1 MNWNR
6 EVSKNLDHTKV
17 GITDARDTAERRRV
31 LKTAR
36 RWARWQR
43 DQLRTNEAVERV
55 ARLEYRKATT
65 KADVPGWDDAL
76 PEAREICRA
85 RAREVI
91 DALIGGE

>member
-17 GITDARDTAERRRV
+17 GITDIRDTAERRRV

-43 DQLRTNEAVERV
+43 DQLRTKEAVGRV
-55 ARLEYRKATT
+55 SAAILSNFN
-65 KADVPGWDDAL
+65 PPDDKHSTWWIN
-76 PEAREICRA
+76 PEVSA
-85 RAREVI
+85 RAAI
-91 DALIGGE
+91 DALIGDN